1 MGFFWVGLVFWLLIG
16 ASLLLFI
23 WGLWKK
29 SWKALLISGIALV
42 LPSLYF
48 LGGNGW
54 YRLVALLPLI
64 PFLLAFYTRKS
75 VKNSL

>member
-1 MGFFWVGLVFWLLIG
+1 MGFFLVGLVFWTLIG

-42 LPSLYF
+42 PPSLYF
-48 LGGNGW
+48 LGGNSW
-54 YRLVALLPLI
+54 FRLVALLPLI
-64 PFLLAFYTRKS
+64 SLLLAFYTRKNI
-75 VKNSL
+75 KHSL

>member
-1 MGFFWVGLVFWLLIG
+1 MGFFWVGLIFWLLLG
-16 ASLLLFI
+16 ASVLLFI

-48 LGGNGW
+48 LGGNNW
-54 YRLVALLPLI
+54 FRLVSLLPLI
-64 PFLLAFYTRKS
+64 PFLLAFHTRKS
-75 VKNSL
+75 IKHSL